1 MVLLSNIPKGI
12 AVSASGRKFSNYPSN
27 LDPNNT
33 RYDVAELTSYDTET
47 PYPAEE
53 INNPPG
59 GSINYTTGSPGMLS
73 SFWKDNVIRLGMA
86 EFLAAG
92 ANFQEYFV
100 GVQSV
105 VIDAKD
111 RLWVL
116 DSGRA
121 LTPSGG
127 QVPATHGGVKLIGI
141 DLTHDTVFTTIILPT
156 TVAFSDSVRRAL
168 LLCY

>member
-1 MVLLSNIPKGI
+1 M
-12 AVSASGRKFSNYPSN
+12 
-27 LDPNNT
+27 T
-33 RYDVAELTSYDTET
+33 
-47 PYPAEE
+47 
-53 INNPPG
+53 
-59 GSINYTTGSPGMLS
+59 
-73 SFWKDNVIRLGMA
+73 

-92 ANFQEYFV
+92 ANFHEYFV

-121 LTPSGG
+121 LTPSGS

-141 DLTHDTVFTTIILPT
+141 DLTHDTIFTTIILPT
-156 TVAFSDSVRRAL
+156 SVAFSDSVRSAL
-168 LLCY
+168 LSWF